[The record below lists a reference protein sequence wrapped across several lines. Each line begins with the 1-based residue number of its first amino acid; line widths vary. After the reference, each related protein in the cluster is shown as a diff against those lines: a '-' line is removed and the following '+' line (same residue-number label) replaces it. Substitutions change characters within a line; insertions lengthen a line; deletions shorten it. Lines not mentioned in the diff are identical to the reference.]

1 MTESVQTIRTLP
13 SELETQDWLV
23 AYVAQ
28 LLEVDEDEIDVG
40 TSFKRY
46 GLDSSMTL
54 GLISD
59 LESWLECDLEPT
71 LVYNYPTIKSLAKHV
86 STFQPKG

>member
-1 MTESVQTIRTLP
+1 MTESAQKTRKLP

-23 AYVAQ
+23 SYVAQ
-28 LLEVDEDEIDVG
+28 LLEIDEDEIDVR
-40 TSFKRY
+40 TSLKRY

-59 LESWLECDLEPT
+59 LEAWLECDLEPT
-71 LVYNYPTIKSLAKHV
+71 LVYNYSTIESLAKHI

>member
-1 MTESVQTIRTLP
+1 MSESLQTTETLP
-13 SELETQDWLV
+13 SELETQDWLI

-28 LLEVDEDEIDVG
+28 LLEVDEDEIDVA
-40 TSFKRY
+40 TTFKRY

-71 LVYNYPTIKSLAKHV
+71 LVYNYPTIESLAKHV
-86 STFQPKG
+86 STFQSKL